1 MYQVTDEGLCDL
13 LLSLFQNGRNV
24 TLLVSDMI
32 VSRTDYYRAQVSST
46 HTQTHTHTEG
56 SIYCVRGGGGGVSFP
71 TPASSAILEDVVDL
85 QQRPA
90 DNLRAACGLL

>member
-32 VSRTDYYRAQVSST
+32 VSQTDYYRAQVSST
-46 HTQTHTHTEG
+46 NTHTEG
-56 SIYCVRGGGGGVSFP
+56 SIYCVRGGGVS
-71 TPASSAILEDVVDL
+71 LL
-85 QQRPA
+85 QLPSQ
-90 DNLRAACGLL
+90 CSFI